1 MSASVLKSLKL
12 KALKDFWKDDVVIPD
27 YAGLTWMRQ
36 PHYFMG
42 LYPYTYSAGLTIATA
57 VVKKVNEGKLDI
69 ERWKDVLR
77 AGGTKK
83 STEIVKWVIYLS
95 KKQAIVDTISY
106 VSDMLMNRKFTN
118 IFRSMKKIHD

>member
-12 KALKDFWKDDVVIPD
+12 KAVKDFWKDDVVIPD

-77 AGGTKK
+77 AGGTKNPLELAK
-83 STEIVKWVIYLS
+83 MVDVDLST
-95 KKQAIVDTISY
+95 KQPLLDTISY
-106 VSDMLMNRKFTN
+106 VSDMVDEIERITN
-118 IFRSMKKIHD
+118 ILEGK